1 MLIEKVLCEMHV
13 FYSQNV
19 EFNGPNMARGKTDPS
34 ANGAGLQLLYKHD
47 IGLWPSPPINVWG
60 TLKCESPHPSRCELS

>member
-1 MLIEKVLCEMHV
+1 MDKVLFEMHV

-19 EFNGPNMARGKTDPS
+19 EFKGPNMAEANTDPG

-47 IGLWPSPPINVWG
+47 IGLWPSATHYCMG
-60 TLKCESPHPSRCELS
+60 HT